1 MIVDFIHNECNCF
14 MFFLTFF
21 ILSCIAICL
30 LSCSFFYLLLES
42 HQRFIENVNIAVVDQ
57 WIKKAS
63 SRVDDIDYLWK
74 YVLRTLQKRLSK
86 GKLKHIFWLFRSHVT
101 FLGGLNINL
110 WGVCCE
116 KKNFHLKLIKK
127 QRKKWFPAVKSIL
140 SKNKT
145 REMKNIFPLHSFD
158 IKRDA
163 FAW

>member
-1 MIVDFIHNECNCF
+1 MQLFHVFLDFFHSFLHCNLPF
-14 MFFLTFF
+14 VMF
-21 ILSCIAICL
+21 
-30 LSCSFFYLLLES
+30 LLLFTSWES
-42 HQRFIENVNIAVVDQ
+42 STIHWKCKYCSCRWVN
-57 WIKKAS
+57 KKAS

-127 QRKKWFPAVKSIL
+127 QRKKWFPAVKLIL